1 MALTLLGLIMINL
14 EIFNRVI
21 IKFFVYWVVKYIFLN

>member
-21 IKFFVYWVVKYIFLN
+21 IKFFVY

>member
-1 MALTLLGLIMINL
+1 MTLTFLGLIMINL

-21 IKFFVYWVVKYIFLN
+21 IKFFIY